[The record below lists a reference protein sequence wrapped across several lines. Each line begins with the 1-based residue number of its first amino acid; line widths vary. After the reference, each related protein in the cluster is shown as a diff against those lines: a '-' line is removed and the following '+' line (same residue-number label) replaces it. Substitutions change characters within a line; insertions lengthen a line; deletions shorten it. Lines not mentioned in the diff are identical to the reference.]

1 MVLTPISMVEAL
13 EEPKYDL
20 IRSFEGFEIR
30 HYTDTIQ
37 ARIATTD
44 SNSKAPSKG
53 FRTIAGYIFGSNNS
67 GQKIKMTAPVHI
79 WRDQGVMNMA
89 FTMPSEHNL
98 SDLPVPI
105 NSSIQIV
112 PVAGELTAAMKFSG
126 FYGEK
131 KTEKLSKKLFSMIS
145 NHNLEPIGPSILAVY
160 DNPMTLPFLR
170 RNEIL
175 IPLKDNF

>member
-1 MVLTPISMVEAL
+1 
-13 EEPKYDL
+13 
-20 IRSFEGFEIR
+20 
-30 HYTDTIQ
+30 
-37 ARIATTD
+37 
-44 SNSKAPSKG
+44 
-53 FRTIAGYIFGSNNS
+53 
-67 GQKIKMTAPVHI
+67 MTAPVHI

-105 NSSIQIV
+105 NSSIQVV